1 MNAAFQDFRDADYH
15 ATWLSTPA
23 LRLPPMQ
30 RCSVLAVAIKTYA
43 MSIYRL
49 IVLMFGAMTFPKNQ
63 LPLCPYNALTKYA
76 ICRIV
81 HMELNGRFKSLT
93 TPGNWHLWNGTQMHD
108 PRPLRIKTKTQSL
121 MHGLSTIG
129 DDVSLTYE

>member
-1 MNAAFQDFRDADYH
+1 
-15 ATWLSTPA
+15 
-23 LRLPPMQ
+23 
-30 RCSVLAVAIKTYA
+30 

-93 TPGNWHLWNGTQMHD
+93 TPGNWHVSRMRPVGQCMND
-108 PRPLRIKTKTQSL
+108 PIT
-121 MHGLSTIG
+121 
-129 DDVSLTYE
+129 SLTSIFCSVT